1 MDNGYL
7 IYTWSHKTFPCT
19 IVKSYNAI
27 FAWRVT
33 CKFAHNFS
41 LRLFLQ
47 EDGLINR
54 TCCAKVD
61 GFRSYII
68 NFKENPVTELF
79 DSKDLVYLSPDAE
92 NTLQNLDP
100 KKVYVIGGLVDD
112 SVKSQ
117 VWRWDGW
124 DGWEGLDEKGWMR
137 WDGWEE
143 MDEMGW
149 MRWDGWEGMDGSDAG
164 GGNVMCAC
172 LYQKS
177 VCKVTVPKVCT
188 VGLYST

>member
-1 MDNGYL
+1 MNEKEVNHLSNQLKRVY
-7 IYTWSHKTFPCT
+7 SANKTSERPF
-19 IVKSYNAI
+19 N
-27 FAWRVT
+27 
-33 CKFAHNFS
+33 
-41 LRLFLQ
+41 LFFTNLQ

-117 VWRWDGW
+117 VS
-124 DGWEGLDEKGWMR
+124 LNLCQSLNLQCYKLPIDEFMERGETGTYKQILTINQIFEILLKFYETADWKQALA
-137 WDGWEE
+137 
-143 MDEMGW
+143 
-149 MRWDGWEGMDGSDAG
+149 AG
-164 GGNVMCAC
+164 
-172 LYQKS
+172 
-177 VCKVTVPKVCT
+177 VPPRTGFIIKQ
-188 VGLYST
+188 

>member
-1 MDNGYL
+1 M
-7 IYTWSHKTFPCT
+7 
-19 IVKSYNAI
+19 
-27 FAWRVT
+27 
-33 CKFAHNFS
+33 
-41 LRLFLQ
+41 
-47 EDGLINR
+47 
-54 TCCAKVD
+54 
-61 GFRSYII
+61 
-68 NFKENPVTELF
+68 F

-100 KKVYVIGGLVDD
+100 KKIYVIGGLVDD

-124 DGWEGLDEKGWMR
+124 DGWDGWEGWEGWEGSDEMGWMR
-137 WDGWEE
+137 RDGWDG

-149 MRWDGWEGMDGSDAG
+149 MRRDGWDGMDEVGWMRRDGWEGMDGMDGSDAG
-164 GGNVMCAC
+164 GGSVMCVC

-188 VGLYST
+188 GLDST

>member
-1 MDNGYL
+1 MITQNFNEYR
-7 IYTWSHKTFPCT
+7 C
-19 IVKSYNAI
+19 KSDTAI

-33 CKFAHNFS
+33 CNFAYNFV

-100 KKVYVIGGLVDD
+100 EKVYVIGGLVDD

-117 VWRWDGW
+117 V
-124 DGWEGLDEKGWMR
+124 
-137 WDGWEE
+137 
-143 MDEMGW
+143 
-149 MRWDGWEGMDGSDAG
+149 
-164 GGNVMCAC
+164 
-172 LYQKS
+172 
-177 VCKVTVPKVCT
+177 
-188 VGLYST
+188 